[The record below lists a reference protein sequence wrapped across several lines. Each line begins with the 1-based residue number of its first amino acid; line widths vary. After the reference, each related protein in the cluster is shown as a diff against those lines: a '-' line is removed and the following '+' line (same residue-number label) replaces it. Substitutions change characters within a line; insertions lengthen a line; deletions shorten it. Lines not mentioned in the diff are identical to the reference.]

1 MTLAEFNDIEKRLN
15 KLEYCTFSGAFSYVY
30 ECDGITL
37 TITDGGCTSTILK
50 DRVLYRKDYN
60 NNIIEV
66 PVIN

>member
-15 KLEYCTFSGAFSYVY
+15 KLEYCTFLGTFSYVFK
-30 ECDGITL
+30 CDGITL
-37 TITDGGCTSTILK
+37 TITDGGYTSTILK
-50 DRVLYRKDYN
+50 DGVLYRKDYN